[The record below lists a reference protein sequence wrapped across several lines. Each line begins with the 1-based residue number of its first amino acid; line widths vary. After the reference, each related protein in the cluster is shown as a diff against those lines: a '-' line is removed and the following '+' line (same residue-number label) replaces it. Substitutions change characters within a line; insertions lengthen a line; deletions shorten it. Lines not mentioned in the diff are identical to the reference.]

1 MAYTI
6 YNNDG
11 SILLNLPDSSVD
23 DVTTSLYLIGKN
35 VNNYGEYFNNNLVK
49 LLTSFANTA
58 GNEPINPQTGQL
70 FFNKSTGRLT
80 VYNGV
85 SFYPTNGSW
94 LSPPLTP
101 ASGDFYFNTL
111 DDQLFIWT
119 GTNYKLVGPSLPRS
133 AGKFGIEPSTATI
146 TTDITY
152 VPQPS
157 VGLIYAYGNA
167 IGMVSPTSFKM
178 STTTSILYLST
189 STATQL
195 VSGLT
200 LFQNLDVK
208 GNVSIGGSITATN
221 HYVASGSLIFS
232 GNIFAPAW
240 TTSGIRHVSIP
251 ATLTD
256 TSSIGTVATAY
267 TNNFGGNT
275 IAASNPVTFSNYSTI
290 FVNSPTAGANVTI
303 TNSYSII
310 AAAGILVNSTATSI
324 STITGALQVVGGV
337 GIGGSLYIGGT
348 TNMKTYTVA
357 TLPAGIQGM
366 RASVSNAGTTTF
378 YSTVSNSGSYFVP
391 VFYDGTNWRIG

>member
-11 SILLNLPDSSVD
+11 SVLVNLPDSEVD
-23 DVTTSLYLIGKN
+23 EVTTSLSLIGKN
-35 VNNYGEYFNNNLVK
+35 VNNYGQYFNNNLVK

-58 GNEPINPQTGQL
+58 GNEPLNPQIGQL

-94 LSPPLTP
+94 LSQPATP
-101 ASGDFYFNTL
+101 AAGDFWFNTSV
-111 DDQLFIWT
+111 DQLFIWT
-119 GTNYKLVGPSLPRS
+119 GTNYKLVGPALPSS

-146 TTDITY
+146 TADVTY
-152 VPQPS
+152 APQPS

-167 IGMVSPTSFKM
+167 VGMVSTTSFKM

-189 STATQL
+189 TTATQL
-195 VSGLT
+195 VAGLT

-208 GNVSIGGSITATN
+208 GNVSVGST
-221 HYVASGSLIFS
+221 
-232 GNIFAPAW
+232 
-240 TTSGIRHVSIP
+240 
-251 ATLTD
+251 
-256 TSSIGTVATAY
+256 GTV
-267 TNNFGGNT
+267 
-275 IAASNPVTFSNYSTI
+275 SV
-290 FVNSPTAGANVTI
+290 
-303 TNSYSII
+303 TNSTS
-310 AAAGILVNSTATSI
+310 ATST
-324 STITGALQVVGGV
+324 STGALQVVGGV
-337 GIGGSLYIGGT
+337 GIGGSLYVGGT

-357 TLPAGIQGM
+357 TLPTGVQGM